1 MAQKKASIKFSFYN
15 KVLILLFVM
24 FVLLFVCMCLLIYK
38 SINQRQGLDYKIIND
53 ISVINDDKKYI
64 SEREFKQRFKKAYIA
79 WRKNVQDL
87 DDEYNKIDGALY
99 IIQNNE
105 IIIYFHNGYEPTFVL
120 KYDNVSDNW
129 YETSPE

>member
-1 MAQKKASIKFSFYN
+1 
-15 KVLILLFVM
+15 M
-24 FVLLFVCMCLLIYK
+24 FVLLFVCMCLVIYK